1 MKRMKC
7 EIGFFFAKK
16 LSRASGSIKIY
27 ARPLCTPPP
36 ERVIQEEKGEMQA
49 NDKARWDF
57 C

>member
-49 NDKARWDF
+49 NDEARWDF